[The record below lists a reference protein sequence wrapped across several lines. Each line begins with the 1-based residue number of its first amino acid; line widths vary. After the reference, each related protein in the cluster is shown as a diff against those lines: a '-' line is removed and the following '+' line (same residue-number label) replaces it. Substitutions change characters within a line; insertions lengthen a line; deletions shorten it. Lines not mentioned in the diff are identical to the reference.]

1 MNPLEIQ
8 ENFSLTT
15 VNCDKTIN
23 QLLNEQNLQEND
35 ARITYFRKCSQITDT
50 TTMSFDFYQRYLL
63 TRQWWKDRF
72 PNHIMSE
79 RNMKN
84 LAESYDQ
91 YIRTSYLID
100 NYSAFE
106 SSIRIIIQT
115 YNAQKYEEL
124 QRSFTKLI
132 KWFMKDLNRENPLP
146 VFRVFTN
153 IRNSMHSN
161 GLFNP
166 INQKNEE
173 ITYLDKK
180 FIFELGKPIP
190 YGGWTDIF
198 SILKITMMEF
208 YLIVNHDKIK
218 SIKFVKE
225 PYSDF
230 WES

>member
-35 ARITYFRKCSQITDT
+35 ARITYFRKCSQITDN

-84 LAESYDQ
+84 LAESY
-91 YIRTSYLID
+91 
-100 NYSAFE
+100 E
-106 SSIRIIIQT
+106 
-115 YNAQKYEEL
+115 KYEEL

-173 ITYLDKK
+173 ITYLNKK
-180 FIFELGKPIP
+180 FIFELGKPIL